1 MGTCTN
7 IATRIKKCYDSATVF
22 LEETCLWQAEALFR
36 LMPYRMELPRHSSAR
51 SQVVS
56 ELCETCERR
65 ALALFKALTWLLPA
79 PLLALYVTST
89 VDGTLFI
96 LMVARFLVD
105 ADMPWYK
112 SPSVSNQSRARGMST
127 DKPLKESKPTRS
139 KLSANGLTIFG
150 VFIHVFQSFH
160 FVNRSILISSPY
172 GFCSNIF
179 VFLITGFTSY
189 SFWCTVVLCIVK
201 NFCISML
208 YLTLQPSL
216 NDTEIEYF
224 YAYWCSCAIVL
235 TVLTPVHLETVGRII
250 AEGQATT
257 FKKHMNDL
265 LRASFDA
272 CVWVDDKLRVMEAE
286 PKLDLMFMRGM
297 KRESLLDYVK
307 QPESAKFEQN
317 VTNSIENKST
327 SLHHVTFCTNT
338 DQSNCFD
345 VDLYITSK
353 LSYWSR
359 DGQHHLVGIRLRN
372 STSIETTTST
382 PCESPKITPK
392 VVTDCPPSPAPSDT
406 SPSSWECPECHCVN
420 FDPSEE
426 RYCILCGFK
435 ASTVDYGCGTIYEDQ
450 SERES
455 EGTALGLYYPHS
467 EFSWSNFRRVSDE
480 ELNRFIR

>member
-1 MGTCTN
+1 
-7 IATRIKKCYDSATVF
+7 
-22 LEETCLWQAEALFR
+22 
-36 LMPYRMELPRHSSAR
+36 
-51 SQVVS
+51 
-56 ELCETCERR
+56 
-65 ALALFKALTWLLPA
+65 
-79 PLLALYVTST
+79 
-89 VDGTLFI
+89 
-96 LMVARFLVD
+96 
-105 ADMPWYK
+105 
-112 SPSVSNQSRARGMST
+112 
-127 DKPLKESKPTRS
+127 
-139 KLSANGLTIFG
+139 LTIFG
-150 VFIHVFQSFH
+150 VFIHVFQFFH

-189 SFWCTVVLCIVK
+189 SFWCTVVLCIAK

-327 SLHHVTFCTNT
+327 SLHHVTFCTKAD

-359 DGQHHLVGIRLRN
+359 DGQHHLVGIRIRN
-372 STSIETTTST
+372 STSIEAVPPSSRAAST
-382 PCESPKITPK
+382 VPSLCESPKITPK
-392 VVTDCPPSPAPSDT
+392 ILTDSPPSPARSDAA
-406 SPSSWECPECHCVN
+406 PSSWECPECHCVN

-435 ASTVDYGCGTIYEDQ
+435 AAGTVDYGCGTIYEDQ
-450 SERES
+450 SEHGS
-455 EGTALGLYYPHS
+455 EAIGLYYPHS
-467 EFSWSNFRRVSDE
+467 EFSWSNLRRVSDE
-480 ELNRFIR
+480 ELNGFIR